1 MTIVQQDR
9 MLNVFT
15 DEEAE
20 AMPGVKFK
28 ITQEWADAFCAM
40 LDSVTSRIVITRTPE
55 AIFYEELRANPD
67 RSVEESLKIAD
78 SRTSIYLSEQF
89 Q

>member
-1 MTIVQQDR
+1 

-20 AMPGVKFK
+20 TMPGVKLK
-28 ITQEWADAFCAM
+28 ITREWADAFCEM
-40 LDSVTSRIVITRTPE
+40 LDSVTSHIVCTRTPE
-55 AIFYEELRANPD
+55 AIFYEELRTNPD
-67 RSVEESLKIAD
+67 RSIEESLKIAD

-89 Q
+89 E